1 MNFWERVENL
11 IEQKGIN
18 KKTLAAEAG
27 IDSSNIS
34 KGLKSGGS
42 PSADTAVR
50 IAKFLDTSVEYLVT
64 GNDSQ
69 LSESRIKQLDTLLR
83 YAKTV
88 KTLDKLPSK
97 VRKPIITMISEMGH

>member
-83 YAKTV
+83 YSKTV

>member
-18 KKTLAAEAG
+18 KKTLAADAG

-34 KGLKSGGS
+34 KGIKNGGS

-50 IAKFLDTSVEYLVT
+50 IAKFLDTTVEYLVT

-69 LSESRIKQLDTLLR
+69 LSESCIKQLDTLLR
-83 YAKTV
+83 YSKTV
-88 KTLDKLPSK
+88 KTLDNLPSK